1 MNETLLFLDTE
12 FTGLTKTADLISVGI
27 VSFDGTE
34 LYLERSDYDQTLLTD
49 WVIENVIPLLT
60 PGQEIPAREICREI
74 NSFLA
79 QYENPVIIVD
89 SQWDITVLKKMYD
102 QCHQQLA
109 AKFRIIDINNPRFIN
124 GYDNYLYSKT
134 PHVAITDAHA
144 LRAGYRA
151 QLGYYI

>member
-34 LYLERSDYDQTLLTD
+34 LYLERKDYDRTALTD
-49 WVIENVIPLLT
+49 WVIENVIPFLSRDHELT
-60 PGQEIPAREICREI
+60 ALEICNEI

-79 QYENPVIIVD
+79 QYKNPVIIVD
-89 SQWDITVLKKMYD
+89 SQWDITVLKKMFD
-102 QCHQQLA
+102 QCSQQLA
-109 AKFRIIDINNPRFIN
+109 AKFRIIDVNHPRFIN

-151 QLGYYI
+151 RLGYYI